1 GNTALRGNE
10 GKKGDKPEE
19 LDGNFMRTIRLLAD
33 FDPLLNELL
42 NDPTKHIK
50 YLSWKVQNELIEI
63 LSENICHIICEEIIR
78 FYALEQHGAMNYA
91 QLIQDVLHKHNIKIQ
106 NCRGQGYDEAS
117 VMSGQYSGVQK
128 RINDIVPTASF
139 VHCCAHNL
147 NLVIS
152 DASKISPSISRFF
165 ETVQNEFNFFSTS
178 GPRWASLAF
187 GDNTASKIIKKC
199 ALSDGNLDIL
209 HKKDERDMSKTHK
222 NKIESSEFVLILY
235 IWENILRYLNT
246 VSKILQ
252 STEIS
257 LENASMLLD
266 KAIQNM
272 QNLRNDYSTIYLE
285 SKRLCD
291 KWGIDVSFHSSR
303 PKFHKKV
310 FGEVDGD
317 RRFDISQDT
326 FGIKVF
332 LPVVDCIIFKLKEQF
347 YGMKCVSDR
356 FTFLSPKSILN
367 YDQPSLIK
375 STYDFIQFYKDDV
388 TSDFT
393 RQIVCLKTNIL
404 SQNLKNIKDLCIF
417 IIEMDLFLSYPDILT
432 ACLLFLTLP
441 ITVASAE
448 RSFSKLK
455 LIKNYLRN
463 SSGQDRL
470 KNISVLNIE
479 SKRTAELNIDKII
492 TDFAN
497 AKVRKKNFLK

>member
-1 GNTALRGNE
+1 M
-10 GKKGDKPEE
+10 DV
-19 LDGNFMRTIRLLAD
+19 
-33 FDPLLNELL
+33 
-42 NDPTKHIK
+42 IK
-50 YLSWKVQNELIEI
+50 CLT
-63 LSENICHIICEEIIR
+63 
-78 FYALEQHGAMNYA
+78 M
-91 QLIQDVLHKHNIKIQ
+91 
-106 NCRGQGYDEAS
+106 
-117 VMSGQYSGVQK
+117 
-128 RINDIVPTASF
+128 
-139 VHCCAHNL
+139 
-147 NLVIS
+147 IS
-152 DASKISPSISRFF
+152 L
-165 ETVQNEFNFFSTS
+165 TS
-178 GPRWASLAF
+178 S
-187 GDNTASKIIKKC
+187 
-199 ALSDGNLDIL
+199 
-209 HKKDERDMSKTHK
+209 KKDERDMSKTHK

-285 SKRLCD
+285 SKHLCD

-317 RRFDISQDT
+317 RRFDISQDI
-326 FGIKVF
+326 FRIKVF

-375 STYDFIQFYKDDV
+375 YTYDFIQFYKDDV

-404 SQNLKNIKDLCIF
+404 SQNLKIIKDLCIF

-432 ACLLFLTLP
+432 ACILFLTLP